1 MLLPKIWLMRQAGRY
16 LPEYREVRKNIPTFL
31 DLCYNPD
38 KAAEVT
44 LQPITRFDLS
54 AAIVFSDILVTAD
67 SLNIKVEFLEGEGP
81 ILKKITTQAEV
92 ESLKTTEK
100 CEKFD
105 KIKETIRI
113 CKTNL
118 KDKPLIGFVGGAWT
132 VSAYILEGRGKTE
145 FKEAVKKTYTDNKL
159 ITSLVEKVC
168 EQNIYYLKEQIR
180 AGANIVQIFESHCG
194 ILPPE
199 YLDELV
205 IKPTNLVCRE
215 IRKEFPDVK
224 IIGFPRGAGYF
235 YDEFINKTEKE
246 IIGCDQYLPLE
257 KIKEWQKIK
266 IVQGN
271 LDPLALFSNSDIIKN
286 KVDKIMSTLDPN
298 KLIFNLGH
306 GILPQTPVENVKFL
320 VDYVKSWK

>member
-1 MLLPKIWLMRQAGRY
+1 
-16 LPEYREVRKNIPTFL
+16 
-31 DLCYNPD
+31 
-38 KAAEVT
+38 
-44 LQPITRFDLS
+44 
-54 AAIVFSDILVTAD
+54 VTAD

-81 ILKKITTQAEV
+81 ILKRITTQAEV
-92 ESLKTTEK
+92 DNLRTTEK

-105 KIKETIRI
+105 RIKETIRI
-113 CKTNL
+113 CKKNL
-118 KDKPLIGFVGGAWT
+118 EDKPLIGFVGGAWT
-132 VSAYILEGRGKTE
+132 VAAYILEGRGKTE
-145 FKEAVKKTYTDNKL
+145 FKEAVKKTYTENKL
-159 ITSLVEKVC
+159 VTSLVEKVC

-180 AGANIVQIFESHCG
+180 AGASIVQIFESHCG

-205 IKPTNLVCRE
+205 IKPTNLICRE

-235 YDEFINKTEKE
+235 YDEFIDKTEVD

-257 KIKEWQKIK
+257 KMKEWQKTK

-306 GILPQTPVENVKFL
+306 GILPQTPIENVKFL